1 MIVTDGDP
9 LEATTSLR
17 YLFMD
22 GKPVPLESRYT
33 DLYRRYM
40 GRVEKR

>member
-1 MIVTDGDP
+1 MTDGVP

-17 YLFMD
+17 HLFMD
-22 GKPVPLESRYT
+22 GKPAPLESRYT

-40 GRVEKR
+40 GRLK